1 LELFFDF
8 KYWASEVSHLD
19 RDSLHIHVSLVAYML
34 VCLVLRTKAST
45 IWPWLAVLCLAFA
58 GEYLDGQKLLE
69 TEFENYPDQATLW
82 RFHGKDMINTMIA
95 PTLLFLAARFTKI
108 FEKPTP
114 KATFKAENKTPD
126 ADA

>member
-1 LELFFDF
+1 MELFFDF

-19 RDSLHIHVSLVAYML
+19 RDSLHIHVSVLAYLL

-45 IWPWLAVLCLAFA
+45 IWPWFGVLCLAFA
-58 GEYLDGQKLLE
+58 GEYLDGQGLLE
-69 TEFENYPDQATLW
+69 RGVQDYPSEETLW

-114 KATFKAENKTPD
+114 KAAAELESED
-126 ADA
+126 